1 MQENDYT
8 MADIT
13 EIQVAET
20 ETLDLGLGESEEI
33 ELEFDE
39 FEYSLD
45 KVGVSNALIDVKVD
59 KTTIE
64 AISKTFVFEQAIPSD
79 VWYIEHNLNKYPS
92 VSIVDSAG
100 SVVMGD
106 VLYVDK
112 NKVVLTFIGQFNGKA
127 YLN

>member
-13 EIQVAET
+13 EIQVAEA

-79 VWYIEHNLNKYPS
+79 VWHIEHNLNKYPS

-106 VLYVDK
+106 VMYVDN

>member
-13 EIQVAET
+13 EIQIAEA

-33 ELEFDE
+33 ELELDE
-39 FEYSLD
+39 FEYSVD

-64 AISKTFVFEQAIPSD
+64 AISKTLVFEQAIPSNI
-79 VWYIEHNLNKYPS
+79 WEIQHNLNKYPS

-100 SVVMGD
+100 SIVIGD
-106 VLYVDK
+106 VLYVDE
-112 NKVVLTFIGQFNGKA
+112 NFITITFSGGFSGKA